1 MTHDVHPVQKSRVTK
16 PPIGGF
22 LMEPQNLQ
30 EAMQLADMLANSNLV
45 PKSYQGK
52 PGDVL
57 VACQWGSEIGLK
69 PLQAL
74 QNIAVINNVPAVW
87 GDALVALVRGSGLC
101 EYIKQDWD
109 STTKTATCSVK
120 RRGEPEETRTF
131 SEEDAR
137 LAGHLN
143 KDTYKKNLQRMLS
156 IRARAFALRDVF
168 ADVLKGLKVAEEVED
183 YPEEKDITPV
193 SPRIQQEKHV
203 SRTSAILDKIKSA
216 REGSVIQQTQVTEVV
231 EPEPHIE
238 TVEQVDHASAYA
250 DHSAAIEG
258 ASSGEEW
265 QRAYTAA
272 WEWANGTGDP
282 QIVKGIKQIAGER
295 KRQLDHLQA

>member
-1 MTHDVHPVQKSRVTK
+1 MSNIATITQNK
-16 PPIGGF
+16 GGF

-52 PGDVL
+52 AGDVL

-109 STTKTATCSVK
+109 AATKTAICSVK

-183 YPEEKDITPV
+183 YPVEKDITPATSNV
-193 SPRIQQEKHV
+193 QQAKPV
-203 SRTSAILDKIKSA
+203 SRTSAVLDRIKSA
-216 REGSVIQQTQVTEVV
+216 RQPATTEQQETSTSIDTE
-231 EPEPHIE
+231 PQPA
-238 TVEQVDHASAYA
+238 QVDHASAYA
-250 DHSAAIEG
+250 DHSAAIHV
-258 ASSGEEW
+258 ASDITEW
-265 QRAYTAA
+265 QKAYTDA
-272 WEWANGTGDP
+272 WEWANGTGDAK
-282 QIVKGIKQIAGER
+282 IIAGIKQLAGER
-295 KRQLDHLQA
+295 KRQLDQPQA

>member
-1 MTHDVHPVQKSRVTK
+1 MNSTVVSIQQPKN
-16 PPIGGF
+16 GF
-22 LMEPQNLQ
+22 LMDPQSLN
-30 EAMQLADMLANSNLV
+30 EAMELANMLANSNLV

-101 EYIKQDWD
+101 EYIDQEWD
-109 STTKTATCSVK
+109 PQTKTATCRVK
-120 RRGEPEETRTF
+120 RKGEPEQVRTF

-137 LAGHLN
+137 IAGHLN
-143 KDTYKKNLQRMLS
+143 KDTYKKNLQRMCS

-183 YPEEKDITPV
+183 YPAEREVNPSPTPEQKPV
-193 SPRIQQEKHV
+193 NKTAAV
-203 SRTSAILDKIKSA
+203 LDRVRNRKPAEQPAEQPLTIDQP
-216 REGSVIQQTQVTEVV
+216 V
-231 EPEPHIE
+231 
-238 TVEQVDHASAYA
+238 VEQVAEQPDDLEAVEFEKHAT
-250 DHSAAIEG
+250 AIENTDSIQ
-258 ASSGEEW
+258 AW
-265 QRAYTAA
+265 QAAYGDA
-272 WEWANGTGDP
+272 WNWATSTGNEN
-282 QIVKGIKQIAGER
+282 IKKSIKQLAGEA
-295 KRQLDHLQA
+295 KQKFATKQ

>member
-1 MTHDVHPVQKSRVTK
+1 MSNIATITQNK
-16 PPIGGF
+16 GGF

-52 PGDVL
+52 AGDVL

-109 STTKTATCSVK
+109 AATKTAICSVK

-183 YPEEKDITPV
+183 YPVEKDITPATSNV
-193 SPRIQQEKHV
+193 QQAKPV
-203 SRTSAILDKIKSA
+203 SRTSAVLDRIKSA
-216 REGSVIQQTQVTEVV
+216 RQPATTEQQEASTSIDTE
-231 EPEPHIE
+231 PQPA
-238 TVEQVDHASAYA
+238 QVDHASAYA
-250 DHSAAIEG
+250 DHSAAIHV
-258 ASSGEEW
+258 ASDITEW
-265 QRAYTAA
+265 QKAYTDA
-272 WEWANGTGDP
+272 WEWANGTGDAK
-282 QIVKGIKQIAGER
+282 IIAGIKQLAGER
-295 KRQLDHLQA
+295 KKQLDAGNNQQQ

>member
-1 MTHDVHPVQKSRVTK
+1 MSNAIATTQNK
-16 PPIGGF
+16 GGF
-22 LMEPQNLQ
+22 LMDPQNLQ

-45 PKSYQGK
+45 PRAYQGK
-52 PGDVL
+52 AGDVL

-109 STTKTATCSVK
+109 AATKTATCRVK
-120 RRGEPEETRTF
+120 RNGEPEEMRTF

-137 LAGHLN
+137 VAGHLN

-183 YPEEKDITPV
+183 YPAEKDITPAE
-193 SPRIQQEKHV
+193 PAK
-203 SRTSAILDKIKSA
+203 TGSALDRMKSA
-216 REGSVIQQTQVTEVV
+216 MSSQQPVIEA
-231 EPEPHIE
+231 EPEAEPEHDP
-238 TVEQVDHASAYA
+238 EQLGDGKLIDHSNAYA
-250 DHSAAIEG
+250 DHCAAIEG
-258 ASSGEEW
+258 AGDVAEW
-265 QRAYTAA
+265 QKAYTTA
-272 WEWANGTGDP
+272 WEWANGTGNP
-282 QIVKGIKQIAGER
+282 KIINGIKQIAGER
-295 KRQLDHLQA
+295 KRALDGAA

>member
-1 MTHDVHPVQKSRVTK
+1 MSNAVATQSK
-16 PPIGGF
+16 GGF
-22 LMEPQNLQ
+22 LMDPQNLQ

-45 PKSYQGK
+45 PRAYQGK
-52 PGDVL
+52 AGDVL

-109 STTKTATCSVK
+109 AATKTATCRVK
-120 RRGEPEETRTF
+120 RNGEPEEVRTF

-183 YPEEKDITPV
+183 YPAEKDIAAPASDRTV
-193 SPRIQQEKHV
+193 S
-203 SRTSAILDKIKSA
+203 ALDRIKSA
-216 REGSVIQQTQVTEVV
+216 MNVTQEEKTGNDVIESTAEEV
-231 EPEPHIE
+231 I
-238 TVEQVDHASAYA
+238 DHSNAYA
-250 DHSAAIEG
+250 DHCAAIEG
-258 ASSGEEW
+258 ASDTAEW
-265 QRAYTAA
+265 QQAYTAA
-272 WEWANGTGDP
+272 WAWASETGDWEI
-282 QIVKGIKQIAGER
+282 QKGIKQVAGER
-295 KRQLDHLQA
+295 KKQFTAQ

>member
-1 MTHDVHPVQKSRVTK
+1 MSNIATITQNK
-16 PPIGGF
+16 GGF

-52 PGDVL
+52 AGDVL

-109 STTKTATCSVK
+109 AATKTAICSVK

-143 KDTYKKNLQRMLS
+143 KDTYQKNLQRMLS

-183 YPEEKDITPV
+183 YPVEKDITPATANA
-193 SPRIQQEKHV
+193 QQAKPV
-203 SRTSAILDKIKSA
+203 SRTSAVLDRIKSA
-216 REGSVIQQTQVTEVV
+216 RQPATTEQQEASTAIDTE
-231 EPEPHIE
+231 PQ
-238 TVEQVDHASAYA
+238 TAQVDHASAYA
-250 DHSAAIEG
+250 DHCAAIEG
-258 ASSGEEW
+258 AASVEEW
-265 QRAYTAA
+265 KSAYAAA
-272 WEWANGTGDP
+272 WAWADETGDKT
-282 QIVKGIKQIAGER
+282 IADGIKQVAGER
-295 KRQLDHLQA
+295 NAQLKKAK

>member
-1 MTHDVHPVQKSRVTK
+1 MSNIA
-16 PPIGGF
+16 PITQSKGGF

-52 PGDVL
+52 AGDVL

-109 STTKTATCSVK
+109 PSTKTATCSVK

-137 LAGHLN
+137 LAGHLS

-183 YPEEKDITPV
+183 YPAERDITPTPA
-193 SPRIQQEKHV
+193 SSQQEKPA
-203 SRTSAILDKIKSA
+203 SRTSVVLDRIKSV
-216 REGSVIQQTQVTEVV
+216 RDKPVEQQEPATIEV
-231 EPEPHIE
+231 EPQP
-238 TVEQVDHASAYA
+238 VDHSNAYA
-250 DHSAAIEG
+250 DHCAAIEG
-258 ASSGEEW
+258 AASVEEW
-265 QRAYTAA
+265 TSAYTTA
-272 WEWANGTGDP
+272 WAWAGETGD
-282 QIVKGIKQIAGER
+282 QTIADGIKQVAGER
-295 KRQLDHLQA
+295 KAQLNKAK

>member
-1 MTHDVHPVQKSRVTK
+1 MSNSVATTQNK
-16 PPIGGF
+16 GGF
-22 LMEPQNLQ
+22 LMDPQNLQ

-45 PKSYQGK
+45 PRAYQGK
-52 PGDVL
+52 AGDVL

-109 STTKTATCSVK
+109 ATTKTATCRVK
-120 RRGEPEETRTF
+120 RNGEPEEVRTF

-183 YPEEKDITPV
+183 YPAEKDITP
-193 SPRIQQEKHV
+193 SAPAG
-203 SRTSAILDKIKSA
+203 TGSAIERMKSA
-216 REGSVIQQTQVTEVV
+216 MVVQQPAIEVV
-231 EPEPHIE
+231 TQQAPEQVIEMVEP
-238 TVEQVDHASAYA
+238 VDHAGAYA
-250 DHSAAIEG
+250 DHCAAIES
-258 ASSGEEW
+258 ASSVDDW
-265 QRAYTAA
+265 QKAYTAA
-272 WEWANGTGDP
+272 WEWASSTGDQ
-282 QIVKGIKQIAGER
+282 QIAKGIRQIAGER
-295 KRQLDHLQA
+295 KKQLDQEQA

>member
-1 MTHDVHPVQKSRVTK
+1 MSNIQTLQQPQKS
-16 PPIGGF
+16 GF
-22 LMEPQNLQ
+22 LMDPQTLN
-30 EAMQLADMLANSNLV
+30 EAMELANMLANSNLV

-109 STTKTATCSVK
+109 QNTKTATCRVK
-120 RRGEPEETRTF
+120 RKGEPEELRSF

-143 KDTYKKNLQRMLS
+143 KQTYKQNLQRMCS
-156 IRARAFALRDVF
+156 IRARAFA
-168 ADVLKGLKVAEEVED
+168 
-183 YPEEKDITPV
+183 
-193 SPRIQQEKHV
+193 
-203 SRTSAILDKIKSA
+203 
-216 REGSVIQQTQVTEVV
+216 
-231 EPEPHIE
+231 
-238 TVEQVDHASAYA
+238 
-250 DHSAAIEG
+250 
-258 ASSGEEW
+258 
-265 QRAYTAA
+265 
-272 WEWANGTGDP
+272 
-282 QIVKGIKQIAGER
+282 
-295 KRQLDHLQA
+295 

>member
-1 MTHDVHPVQKSRVTK
+1 MNSTVVSIQQPKN
-16 PPIGGF
+16 GF
-22 LMEPQNLQ
+22 LMDPQSLN
-30 EAMQLADMLANSNLV
+30 EAMELANMLANSNLV

-101 EYIKQDWD
+101 EYIDQEWD
-109 STTKTATCSVK
+109 PQTKTATCRVK
-120 RRGEPEETRTF
+120 RKGEPEQVRTF

-137 LAGHLN
+137 IAGHLN
-143 KDTYKKNLQRMLS
+143 KDTYKKNLQRMCS

-183 YPEEKDITPV
+183 YPAEREVNQAPVQEHKPANKTAAVLDRVRNRKQTEQPAEQPLTIDQPTTEPV
-193 SPRIQQEKHV
+193 SEQP
-203 SRTSAILDKIKSA
+203 TSTQDIGVMFGQFADALEEAETLEQLAGIWKSA
-216 REGSVIQQTQVTEVV
+216 AKWGQSTGNERLLSDLTTIKDERKAQL
-231 EPEPHIE
+231 
-238 TVEQVDHASAYA
+238 
-250 DHSAAIEG
+250 SAA
-258 ASSGEEW
+258 
-265 QRAYTAA
+265 
-272 WEWANGTGDP
+272 
-282 QIVKGIKQIAGER
+282 
-295 KRQLDHLQA
+295 

>member
-1 MTHDVHPVQKSRVTK
+1 MNSTVVSIQQPKN
-16 PPIGGF
+16 GF
-22 LMEPQNLQ
+22 LMDPQSLN
-30 EAMQLADMLANSNLV
+30 EAMELANMLANSNLV

-101 EYIKQDWD
+101 EYIDQEWD
-109 STTKTATCSVK
+109 PQTKTATCRVK
-120 RRGEPEETRTF
+120 RKGEPEQVRTF

-137 LAGHLN
+137 VAGHLN
-143 KDTYKKNLQRMLS
+143 KDTYKKNLQRMCS

-183 YPEEKDITPV
+183 YPAEREVNQAPV
-193 SPRIQQEKHV
+193 QEHKPANKTAAV
-203 SRTSAILDKIKSA
+203 LDRVRNRKPVEQPA
-216 REGSVIQQTQVTEVV
+216 GAPVTIDQNPQSEAQS
-231 EPEPHIE
+231 E
-238 TVEQVDHASAYA
+238 TVDHSSAYA
-250 DHSAAIEG
+250 DHSAAIE
-258 ASSGEEW
+258 SSSTVQEW
-265 QRAYTAA
+265 QEAYTAA
-272 WEWANGTGDP
+272 WQWAESTGSDS
-282 QIVKGIKQIAGER
+282 IKKDIKQLAGEA
-295 KRQLDHLQA
+295 KKKLTQQ

>member
-1 MTHDVHPVQKSRVTK
+1 MNNIATITQNK
-16 PPIGGF
+16 GGF

-45 PKSYQGK
+45 PRSYQGK
-52 PGDVL
+52 AGDVL

-109 STTKTATCSVK
+109 PSTKTATCSVK

-183 YPEEKDITPV
+183 YPEEKVINPV
-193 SPRIQQEKHV
+193 GKPVADKPQ
-203 SRTSAILDKIKSA
+203 SRTQAILNKVRKA
-216 REGSVIQQTQVTEVV
+216 TPQPQQASQEREVV
-231 EPEPHIE
+231 D
-238 TVEQVDHASAYA
+238 EQAEDIDHASAYA
-250 DHSAAIEG
+250 DHCSAIE
-258 ASSGEEW
+258 AADNVADW
-265 QRAYTAA
+265 QTAYTTA
-272 WEWANGTGDP
+272 WGWANTTGD
-282 QIVKGIKQIAGER
+282 QNIIKDIKQIAGER
-295 KRQLDHLQA
+295 KKQLDAESSATN

>member
-1 MTHDVHPVQKSRVTK
+1 MSNTTLTAPKS
-16 PPIGGF
+16 GF
-22 LMEPQNLQ
+22 MMEPKSLQ
-30 EAMQLADMLANSNLV
+30 EAMQLADMLAHSTLV
-45 PKSYQGK
+45 PRSYQNK

-109 STTKTATCSVK
+109 VNTKTATCTVK
-120 RRGEPEETRTF
+120 RKGEPEEKRTF

-137 LAGHLN
+137 LAGHLG

-183 YPEEKDITPV
+183 YPAEKDITPAAAPTQA
-193 SPRIQQEKHV
+193 SQPA
-203 SRTSAILDKIKSA
+203 SRTSAVLERLKASKQPA
-216 REGSVIQQTQVTEVV
+216 T
-231 EPEPHIE
+231 E
-238 TVEQVDHASAYA
+238 TVVIEAEAEPATDPAADHASAYA
-250 DHSAAIEG
+250 DHCAAL
-258 ASSGEEW
+258 EEVGDMESLK
-265 QRAYTAA
+265 TAFAEA
-272 WEWANGTGDP
+272 WRWAQQTKNAD
-282 QIVKGIKQIAGER
+282 ICDGIKQIYEESKFR
-295 KRQLDHLQA
+295 FIQQ

>member
-1 MTHDVHPVQKSRVTK
+1 MNNIATITQNK
-16 PPIGGF
+16 GGF

-45 PKSYQGK
+45 PKPYQGK
-52 PGDVL
+52 AGDVL

-109 STTKTATCSVK
+109 AATKTAICSVK

-183 YPEEKDITPV
+183 YPVEKDITPATANV
-193 SPRIQQEKHV
+193 QQAKPV
-203 SRTSAILDKIKSA
+203 SRTSAVLDRIKSA
-216 REGSVIQQTQVTEVV
+216 RQPATTEQQETSTAIDTE
-231 EPEPHIE
+231 PQSA
-238 TVEQVDHASAYA
+238 QVDHASAYA
-250 DHSAAIEG
+250 DHCAAIEG
-258 ASSGEEW
+258 ACDTTEW
-265 QRAYTAA
+265 QQAYTTA
-272 WEWANGTGDP
+272 WAWANETGD
-282 QIVKGIKQIAGER
+282 QNIIAGIKQIAGER
-295 KRQLDHLQA
+295 KKQLSAGNGAQQ

>member
-1 MTHDVHPVQKSRVTK
+1 MCWSPAS
-16 PPIGGF
+16 G
-22 LMEPQNLQ
+22 
-30 EAMQLADMLANSNLV
+30 A
-45 PKSYQGK
+45 
-52 PGDVL
+52 
-57 VACQWGSEIGLK
+57 GLK

-109 STTKTATCSVK
+109 AATKTAICSVK

-183 YPEEKDITPV
+183 YPVEKDITPATANV
-193 SPRIQQEKHV
+193 QQAKPV
-203 SRTSAILDKIKSA
+203 SRTSAVLDRIKSA
-216 REGSVIQQTQVTEVV
+216 RQPATTEQEEASTAIDI
-231 EPEPHIE
+231 EPQPA
-238 TVEQVDHASAYA
+238 QVDHASAYA
-250 DHSAAIEG
+250 DHCAAIEG
-258 ASSGEEW
+258 SSSKDEW
-265 QRAYTAA
+265 HKAYTSA
-272 WEWANGTGDP
+272 WDWANETGDRS
-282 QIVKGIKQIAGER
+282 IIAGIKQIAGECKR
-295 KRQLDHLQA
+295 KFDPQQA